1 MQISDD
7 TRFDWLKDG
16 DGSDKMVFW
25 SEVSVRSRF
34 QNDLLQLAK
43 SNGARAALAKQI
55 YFARSGI
62 FKPSPV
68 VGGFPKDF
76 AGLIWLV
83 TKVDFRITA
92 QGNLQIEF
100 TTMSDGNPITLIWA
114 HKSATDPPFFSH
126 YGPIEG
132 RRSKGGDPQKMRCSL
147 GFDQLVRTIFTYES
161 LDRVKQ
167 KYDDMEVDI
176 LTFTQILFSPGEV
189 NDQTSTRLIAEMS
202 EAKKTARSASTKKPD
217 FPCGDDEENEDD
229 EDEDDEDDEDDEEH
243 DEHKLKQK
251 TTSNTTTPKQ
261 AKPTNRKAPKNA
273 DEDKNSKTPTP
284 KQRPTAPT
292 QSAKGHKEKQS
303 EGDDGDEDDDDDEDD
318 GEHIHTQKTTS
329 NTTTPK
335 QTTPTNRKA
344 PKNADAHKNLTT
356 PTPKNRTAA
365 TKQNVKKKSAKKQS
379 PAGED
384 SENSSDTDGDGSTS
398 TSSSSSTEDVNE
410 SEGRKSSSALVLR
423 MSPNPK
429 EELNSTAMTVV
440 AVPKQELQATEDAE
454 IHGDSLAANQRSAV
468 NKLCR
473 VMFLTD
479 GTVLKKHPAIPMAK
493 DKVRAMSISE
503 GQRYLDDAHVSEI
516 VTKILQNPNTTVNS
530 LSILNLNFDMTTFEL
545 QSIGLALLFD
555 GPCSY
560 GALGGNH
567 YIAALRRVLLQQ
579 RAYFDQNKELHY
591 KDGEVFALGNLK
603 NLLHG
608 EYSNVCLHLPAYVD
622 IHRPNFP
629 AIASILTPHLQAL
642 VNIHFI

>member
-1 MQISDD
+1 
-7 TRFDWLKDG
+7 
-16 DGSDKMVFW
+16 MVFW

-202 EAKKTARSASTKKPD
+202 EAKKTARSASTKKAD

-229 EDEDDEDDEDDEEH
+229 EDEENEDDEDDEEH

-273 DEDKNSKTPTP
+273 DS
-284 KQRPTAPT
+284 
-292 QSAKGHKEKQS
+292 HKS
-303 EGDDGDEDDDDDEDD
+303 
-318 GEHIHTQKTTS
+318 
-329 NTTTPK
+329 
-335 QTTPTNRKA
+335 
-344 PKNADAHKNLTT
+344 LTT

-398 TSSSSSTEDVNE
+398 TSSSSSTEDVTE
-410 SEGRKSSSALVLR
+410 SEGSKSSSALVLR

-530 LSILNLNFDMTTFEL
+530 LSILNLNFDVTTFEL

-567 YIAALRRVLLQQ
+567 YIAALRRVLVQQ
-579 RAYFDQNKELHY
+579 RTYFDQNKELHY

-603 NLLHG
+603 NFLHG

-629 AIASILTPHLQAL
+629 ALASILTPHLQAL

>member
-1 MQISDD
+1 
-7 TRFDWLKDG
+7 
-16 DGSDKMVFW
+16 MVFW

-34 QNDLLQLAK
+34 QNDLLPSAK
-43 SNGARAALAKQI
+43 SNAARAAFSNQI

-62 FKPSPV
+62 CKPSPV

-167 KYDDMEVDI
+167 KFDDMEVDI
-176 LTFTQILFSPGEV
+176 LTFSQILFSPGEV

-202 EAKKTARSASTKKPD
+202 EAKKTARSASTKKGN
-217 FPCGDDEENEDD
+217 FPCADDDENEDEGD
-229 EDEDDEDDEDDEEH
+229 EDGEDDEDDEEH

-318 GEHIHTQKTTS
+318 GGHIHTQKTTS
-329 NTTTPK
+329 NTTTP
-335 QTTPTNRKA
+335 TNRKA
-344 PKNADAHKNLTT
+344 PKNADSHKSLTT

-365 TKQNVKKKSAKKQS
+365 TKQNVKKKSAKKKS
-379 PAGED
+379 PAGGD

-398 TSSSSSTEDVNE
+398 TSSSSSTEDVTE
-410 SEGRKSSSALVLR
+410 SEGSKSSSALVLR

-440 AVPKQELQATEDAE
+440 AVPKQELQATADAE

-473 VMFLTD
+473 VMFQTD

-530 LSILNLNFDMTTFEL
+530 LSILNLNFDVTTFEL
-545 QSIGLALLFD
+545 QRIGMALLFD

-567 YIAALRRVLLQQ
+567 YIAALRRVLVQQ
-579 RAYFDQNKELHY
+579 RTYFDQNKELHY

-629 AIASILTPHLQAL
+629 ALASILTPHLQAL

>member
-1 MQISDD
+1 
-7 TRFDWLKDG
+7 
-16 DGSDKMVFW
+16 MVFW

-167 KYDDMEVDI
+167 KFDDMEVDI

-202 EAKKTARSASTKKPD
+202 EAKKTARSASTKKAD

-318 GEHIHTQKTTS
+318 GGHIHTQKTTS
-329 NTTTPK
+329 NTTTP
-335 QTTPTNRKA
+335 TNRKA
-344 PKNADAHKNLTT
+344 PKNADSHKSLTT

-379 PAGED
+379 PAGGD

-398 TSSSSSTEDVNE
+398 TSSSSSTEDVTE
-410 SEGRKSSSALVLR
+410 SEGSKSSSALVLR

-440 AVPKQELQATEDAE
+440 AVPKQELQATADAE

-473 VMFLTD
+473 VMFHTD

-530 LSILNLNFDMTTFEL
+530 LSILNLNFDVTTFEL

-567 YIAALRRVLLQQ
+567 YIAALRRVLVQQ
-579 RAYFDQNKELHY
+579 RTYFDQNKELHY

-629 AIASILTPHLQAL
+629 ALASILTPHLQAL